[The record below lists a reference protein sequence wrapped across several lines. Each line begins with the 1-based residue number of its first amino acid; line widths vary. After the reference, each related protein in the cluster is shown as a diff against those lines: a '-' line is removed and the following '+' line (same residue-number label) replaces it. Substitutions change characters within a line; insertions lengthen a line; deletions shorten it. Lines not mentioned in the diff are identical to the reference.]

1 MTNTK
6 KWVISAFECKPI
18 VDGLTDV
25 VSTIHWRKEAA
36 ETVGETT
43 YTADTYGACT
53 VSEPDAENFTA
64 FEDLTEEVV
73 IPWLEATLDV
83 EAIDATLDAQIE
95 TQKNPPVV
103 FKLAP
108 WVTEITP
115 TNIEQ
120 NLVQPGVIAE

>member
-1 MTNTK
+1 MANTK
-6 KWVISAFECKPI
+6 KWVIAALDCKPS

-25 VSTIHWRKEAA
+25 VSTIHWRKQAT

-83 EAIDATLDAQIE
+83 EAIDASLDAQIE

-103 FKLAP
+103 TKKAP
-108 WVTEITP
+108 WITEEIP
-115 TNIEQ
+115 A
-120 NLVQPGVIAE
+120 PIAE